1 MFYNIDSSSSSIKPF
16 YPEGSNNN
24 INNSGEDSFIFSG
37 TKGTII
43 VILITIIVLTI
54 MLFIAKKLFANTAV
68 SPAPSHLYVAAG
80 GDESK
85 GCTNEVFDLDRQV
98 RKV

>member
-1 MFYNIDSSSSSIKPF
+1 M
-16 YPEGSNNN
+16 
-24 INNSGEDSFIFSG
+24 
-37 TKGTII
+37 
-43 VILITIIVLTI
+43 
-54 MLFIAKKLFANTAV
+54 FANTAV
-68 SPAPSHLYVAAG
+68 SPAPSHLYVPAG